1 MRNAAIYSVVSSTGE
16 EMSEK
21 CSWRHRD
28 CSRSCTGSVWA
39 PGPGLGRHWGWF
51 ARSLCG
57 AGLESSTSLP
67 LFSGAI
73 FGFHLV
79 RVTCSLFSVLLHLT
93 LVDLNPKPQGGMCR
107 RTFRKGWRASEFNT
121 RTLWDFLEA
130 CPAVWS
136 LLRGGINT
144 VQSSW
149 ASLCVS
155 LGHCSG
161 FFYVTL

>member
-1 MRNAAIYSVVSSTGE
+1 METQRLCSEAALGQCE
-16 EMSEK
+16 HLDL
-21 CSWRHRD
+21 SW
-28 CSRSCTGSVWA
+28 GKLWE
-39 PGPGLGRHWGWF
+39 WF

-57 AGLESSTSLP
+57 AGLESSSSLP
-67 LFSGAI
+67 LFTGAI

-79 RVTCSLFSVLLHLT
+79 RVTCTLLSVLLHLT
-93 LVDLNPKPQGGMCR
+93 LVNLNPKPQGGMR
-107 RTFRKGWRASEFNT
+107 RKTFRKGLWRASEFST

-149 ASLCVS
+149 TSLCVS